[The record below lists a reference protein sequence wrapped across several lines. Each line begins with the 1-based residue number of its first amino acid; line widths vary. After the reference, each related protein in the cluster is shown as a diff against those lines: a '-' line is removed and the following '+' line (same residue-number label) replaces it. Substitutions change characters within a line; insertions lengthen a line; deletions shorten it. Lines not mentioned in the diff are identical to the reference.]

1 MSGVR
6 SCRKLEAACR
16 DQIPYLWLTGWQHPG
31 HNTLWR
37 FYQRRHQG
45 MKKLLKRTVR
55 TAVSME
61 LVDLAVQAADG
72 TKLAANAAKDR
83 SYTGEKLRQLL
94 DWVGQAIED
103 LEVQNQGGDDGVAP
117 LLPQRL
123 TDRNVLRQRVRRAV
137 EDLPGRE
144 RPSRTNLTDGDAR
157 LMKTAHGVVS
167 GYNPQAMVSPLALDG
182 AETGMPLT
190 AVDLVDDTCDNGSP
204 IPITEQAEENTGTK
218 NAHALGWLR
227 FFRWQRPV
235 GMCTA

>member
-45 MKKLLKRTVR
+45 MRKLLKRTVR

-72 TKLAANAAKDR
+72 TKLAANAARDR

-117 LLPQRL
+117 LLPERL
-123 TDRNVLRQRVRRAV
+123 NDRNVLRQRGRRAM

-144 RPSRTNLTDGDAR
+144 RPSRTNLTDGDGR

-190 AVDLVDDTCDNGSP
+190 AVDLVGDTCDNGSP
-204 IPITEQAEENTGTK
+204 IRITEQAEENTGTK